1 MQKTKEQLYDLIRDL
16 KTKNE
21 FEKEIKIKSKEF
33 DDLID
38 ENIISLLIIDEL
50 GRNTQ
55 IISKISS
62 LKPGTES
69 TIIGIIT
76 NINQIKNFNKKN
88 GTRGK
93 VINLEI
99 KDETG
104 KCGLVLWDKDVE
116 LVKDKKIKIG
126 TNVKIV
132 NGYIK
137 DGYNGLEINI
147 GRWSLIE
154 IDPSE
159 TVNLKKEEQTIKKNK
174 TKGKII
180 GIEPTRAFFKV
191 DGEFGFVRKI
201 NLEENGKSK
210 QITIWDEK
218 VKDIQKFKKGDII
231 EIKNIDIRQKD
242 GKEEIHVNSK
252 GVILKV

>member
-1 MQKTKEQLYDLIRDL
+1 L
-16 KTKNE
+16 
-21 FEKEIKIKSKEF
+21 
-33 DDLID
+33 
-38 ENIISLLIIDEL
+38 EL
-50 GRNTQ
+50 
-55 IISKISS
+55 
-62 LKPGTES
+62 
-69 TIIGIIT
+69 
-76 NINQIKNFNKKN
+76 
-88 GTRGK
+88 
-93 VINLEI
+93 NLHVHF
-99 KDETG
+99 
-104 KCGLVLWDKDVE
+104 L
-116 LVKDKKIKIG
+116 
-126 TNVKIV
+126 
-132 NGYIK
+132 
-137 DGYNGLEINI
+137 
-147 GRWSLIE
+147 R
-154 IDPSE
+154 
-159 TVNLKKEEQTIKKNK
+159 K